1 MHVQPV
7 YIDHIYIH
15 THSNADYVQ
24 SDANSTYME
33 VLICDN

>member
-1 MHVQPV
+1 MHVQPI
-7 YIDHIYIH
+7 YIDHIY

-24 SDANSTYME
+24 SDANSTYVE